1 MQSACLAE
9 ARAAPRAWPVVRT
22 LGRPHNRRVTEASYL
37 PQTEDADALLL
48 AIAERRDRAAFMALF
63 RLYAP
68 KIRAY
73 ILRLG
78 AGAAQADDLI
88 QDVMLTI
95 WNRAA
100 QFDPKRAA
108 ASTWI
113 FTIARNRRIDVVRRE
128 RRYEYDSDDAMLVED
143 QTPDSFQAVSARQ
156 TEARIAQAMAQ
167 LPQEQ
172 RAVMQLAFFD
182 DKAHGAIAEELK
194 LPLGTVKSRI
204 RLAMDKLRALLGE
217 E

>member
-1 MQSACLAE
+1 MPGACLAVG
-9 ARAAPRAWPVVRT
+9 RVPRTWPVVRAST
-22 LGRPHNRRVTEASYL
+22 RHHNRRVTEASHSPL
-37 PQTEDADALLL
+37 QIDDADALLE
-48 AIAERRDRAAFMALF
+48 AIAKRRDRMAFMALF

-78 AGAAQADDLI
+78 AGTAQADDLS

-95 WNRAA
+95 WNRAD
-100 QFDPKRAA
+100 QFDPQKASAA
-108 ASTWI
+108 TWI

-128 RRYEYDSDDAMLVED
+128 RRYEYDSDDALLVED
-143 QTPDSFQAVSARQ
+143 DAPSSFETVSARQ
-156 TEARIAQAMAQ
+156 NEARIANAMAQ
-167 LPQEQ
+167 LPEEQ
-172 RAVMQLAFFD
+172 RAVMRLAFFD

-204 RLAMDKLRALLGE
+204 RLAMEKLRALLGE